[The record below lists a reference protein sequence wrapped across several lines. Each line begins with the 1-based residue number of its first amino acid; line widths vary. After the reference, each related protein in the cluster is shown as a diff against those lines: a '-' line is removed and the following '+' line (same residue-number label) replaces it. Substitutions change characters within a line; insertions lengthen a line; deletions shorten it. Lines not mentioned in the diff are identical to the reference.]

1 MKKAAYVVTALALAV
16 CLLVLFLVRRGPAYQ
31 KHTDSFFDTFDTVVT
46 VVAYTRNKAEF
57 DSYFEKIHARMQ
69 ELHRMYD
76 IYNSYPGLNNV
87 KTINDMAGKAPV
99 KVSKEIIDLIL
110 FSKDW
115 YQKTG
120 GVTNIAMGSV
130 LRIWHDYREAGQA
143 DPENAKVPPMDDLK
157 RAAQHTDIDKVIVDT
172 ANSTVYLSDPE
183 MSLDVGAVAKGFATE
198 LVTREMAQAGLESAL
213 ISSGGNVRG
222 IGKPL
227 DGVRE
232 SWSVGIQDPAK
243 SIFSEDTL
251 LGVVQVTDG
260 AVATSGGYQRYYVV
274 GDRVLHHLID
284 PKTLMPA
291 DYYQSVSIMA
301 SDAGVV
307 DFMSTTA
314 FLLPYEASRKVVE
327 SANVDALW
335 VFPDGKI
342 EMTAGMRAVFK

>member
-1 MKKAAYVVTALALAV
+1 MRKAPYAVAAAVLVV
-16 CLLVLFLVRRGPAYQ
+16 CLVAVFLVKRGPVYQ
-31 KHTDSFFDTFDTVVT
+31 KYTDSFFDTFDTVVT
-46 VVAYTRNKAEF
+46 VVAYTKNKAEF

-99 KVSKEIIDLIL
+99 KVNKEIIDLIL

-120 GVTNIAMGSV
+120 GATNIAMGSV

-143 DPENAKVPPMDDLK
+143 DPESAKIPPMEDLV
-157 RAAQHTDIDKVIVDT
+157 RAAQHTDIEKVVVDAT
-172 ANSTVYLSDPE
+172 NSTVYLADPE

-198 LVTREMAQAGLESAL
+198 LVMREMADAGLKSAL
-213 ISSGGNVRG
+213 ISSGGNIRG

-243 SIFSEDTL
+243 SIFSEDNL

-260 AVATSGGYQRYYVV
+260 SVATSGGYQRYYIV
-274 GDRVLHHLID
+274 DDKVLHHLID

-301 SDAGVV
+301 SDAGVT

-327 SANVDALW
+327 SVNVDALW
-335 VFPDGKI
+335 VFPDGRI
-342 EMTAGMRAVFK
+342 EMTPGMRAVFK